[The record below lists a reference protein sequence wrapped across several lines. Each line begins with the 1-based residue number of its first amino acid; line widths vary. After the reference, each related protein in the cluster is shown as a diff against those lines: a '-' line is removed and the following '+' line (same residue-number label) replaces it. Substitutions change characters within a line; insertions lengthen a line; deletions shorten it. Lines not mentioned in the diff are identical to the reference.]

1 MSEPTAARSQRKFP
15 CEECPLAKKPVFR
28 VFNDKEL
35 DFVSHFKR
43 GELTVD
49 KGATI
54 LAEGMRNPHLYT
66 VLTGWGF
73 RYKLLPD
80 GRRQIVNYVMPGDLI
95 GLQGTLMDEMQH
107 SIETLSPMVLCVFER
122 GKLMSLYRSF
132 PDLAY
137 DVTWLASREECMLD
151 ENLLSVGRRS
161 AIERLAYL
169 LAFLVDRGVA
179 TGVIDGA
186 PPLLP
191 LTQNH
196 VADTLGLS
204 LVHTNKTARR
214 LAEHGLARWRDRGCE
229 VLDVEGLATLA
240 RWETREGRQRP
251 FI

>member
-1 MSEPTAARSQRKFP
+1 
-15 CEECPLAKKPVFR
+15 
-28 VFNDKEL
+28 
-35 DFVSHFKR
+35 
-43 GELTVD
+43 
-49 KGATI
+49 
-54 LAEGMRNPHLYT
+54 
-66 VLTGWGF
+66 
-73 RYKLLPD
+73 
-80 GRRQIVNYVMPGDLI
+80 
-95 GLQGTLMDEMQH
+95 
-107 SIETLSPMVLCVFER
+107 
-122 GKLMSLYRSF
+122 
-132 PDLAY
+132 
-137 DVTWLASREECMLD
+137 WLASREECMLD